1 MGTSAPIEAS
11 QKIIVLFDGV
21 CNLCNGAVQFIIK
34 RDRSQKFLFA
44 SLQSSFGK
52 DQMRKIG
59 LDPLSLQSILVIE
72 GNSIFQR
79 SDAALKIASHLDGIW
94 SYFSILK
101 FVPKIIRDGVYNL
114 IARYRYSVFGRQD
127 SCMIPT
133 AELKTRFID
142 S

>member
-1 MGTSAPIEAS
+1 MGTSAPIEAP

-34 RDRSQKFLFA
+34 RDRNEKFLFA
-44 SLQSSFGK
+44 SLQSNFGK
-52 DQMRKIG
+52 DQLTKSG

-72 GNSIFQR
+72 GDSVFQR
-79 SDAALKIASHLDGIW
+79 SDAALKIASHLAGIW
-94 SYFSILK
+94 SYLSVLR
-101 FVPKIIRDGVYNL
+101 FVPKIFRDGVYNF
-114 IARYRYSVFGRQD
+114 IASHRYSIFGKQD

-142 S
+142 L

>member
-1 MGTSAPIEAS
+1 MGTFAPIEAS

-34 RDRSQKFLFA
+34 RDRNEKFLFA

-52 DQMRKIG
+52 DQLKKFG

-94 SYFSILK
+94 SYLALLRVF
-101 FVPKIIRDGVYNL
+101 PK
-114 IARYRYSVFGRQD
+114 
-127 SCMIPT
+127 
-133 AELKTRFID
+133 
-142 S
+142 

>member
-1 MGTSAPIEAS
+1 MGTPAPIKAS

-34 RDRSQKFLFA
+34 RDKDEQFLFA
-44 SLQSSFGK
+44 SLQSNFGK
-52 DQMRKIG
+52 DQLRKSG

-72 GNSIFQR
+72 GDSVFQR
-79 SDAALKIASHLDGIW
+79 SDAALKIASHLDGVW
-94 SYFSILK
+94 SYFAVLR
-101 FVPKIIRDGVYNL
+101 FVPKIIRDGVYNF
-114 IARYRYSVFGRQD
+114 IARYRYSIFGKQD

-133 AELKTRFID
+133 AELKARFVD

>member
-34 RDRSQKFLFA
+34 RDKDEKFLFA
-44 SLQSSFGK
+44 SLQSNFGK
-52 DQMRKIG
+52 DHLKKSG

-72 GNSIFQR
+72 GDLVFQR

-94 SYFSILK
+94 SYFTVLK
-101 FVPKIIRDGVYNL
+101 FVPKIIRDGIYNF
-114 IARYRYSVFGRQD
+114 IARHRYSIFGKQD

-133 AELKTRFID
+133 TELKTRFID